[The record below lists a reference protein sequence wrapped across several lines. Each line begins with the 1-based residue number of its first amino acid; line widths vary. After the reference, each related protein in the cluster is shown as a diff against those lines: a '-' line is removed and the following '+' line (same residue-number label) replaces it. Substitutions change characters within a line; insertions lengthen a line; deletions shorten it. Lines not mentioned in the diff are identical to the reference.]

1 MPEWLILFACFV
13 IKTNGSR
20 PQLHAVFPYSR
31 VITEQALKIHLQCRY
46 FSGRFLLG
54 DMATFFACILTS
66 HVFRVWLSLK
76 AWPEHLSKY
85 HFCSWRLRS
94 NLFLAICQLIL
105 SLISLSCIW
114 YGHICSWEIQFH
126 GKPDKSISDRIQLW
140 LDHVSGQEMN
150 GKRGKG
156 SIQRRNQRPELQPE
170 ICFEPNLERIT
181 QNNRKGQRTWRSS
194 GLQ

>member
-1 MPEWLILFACFV
+1 M
-13 IKTNGSR
+13 
-20 PQLHAVFPYSR
+20 QVFLRQVFTRGYG
-31 VITEQALKIHLQCRY
+31 H
-46 FSGRFLLG
+46 
-54 DMATFFACILTS
+54 FFACILTS

-105 SLISLSCIW
+105 SLIPLSCIW
-114 YGHICSWEIQFH
+114 YGHICSWEIQFRD
-126 GKPDKSISDRIQLW
+126 KPDKSISDRIQLW
-140 LDHVSGQEMN
+140 LDHVSGQERN

-156 SIQRRNQRPELQPE
+156 SNQRRNQRPELQPE

-194 GLQ
+194 GLQYDQVLSLHVTWFLLCSEKLDLVNKEDLSS